1 MKALLN
7 ERQRTVLKAV
17 IQDYISTAEPV
28 GSRSISRRY
37 LSYLSPA
44 TIRNTMADLEE
55 MGLLSQPHTSAGR
68 VPTDKGY
75 RFYVDSLMERRR
87 LTKAEEWRI
96 EERIRARQGWF
107 DELMRE
113 ISRTLS
119 VISSYTAVVLAPK
132 PAQNTFK
139 RIEFIHLYQDRI
151 LVVLVA
157 ESGLIQH
164 TVIAINEILT
174 QEELDRI
181 SRYLNDMLQGLTL
194 REVRERLLHEMAQE
208 KAQFDQ
214 LVRRALELGVKGVE
228 GEGEAEVYIGGAANM
243 AKQPE
248 FADVEKVRQIF
259 AAFEE
264 KAKLVKILDQ
274 CLTAEDFRIIIGS
287 ENQVLE
293 MQTLSIVA
301 SPYRSGGNVLGA
313 IGVVGPTRMEYTRM
327 VALVEFTAK
336 LVSRLLTEQSS

>member
-1 MKALLN
+1 MLLD

-17 IQDYISTAEPV
+17 IHDYVSTAEPV
-28 GSRSISRRY
+28 SSRSISRRY

-44 TIRNTMADLEE
+44 TIRNIMADLEE
-55 MGLLSQPHTSAGR
+55 LGFLSQPHTSAGR
-68 VPTDKGY
+68 IPTDKGY
-75 RFYVDSLMERRR
+75 RFYVDTLMERRR
-87 LTKAEEWRI
+87 LTKAEEWKI
-96 EERIRARQGWF
+96 EARIRPGPGGIE
-107 DELMRE
+107 ELMRE

-119 VISSYTAVVLAPK
+119 AVSSYTAIVLAPK

-139 RIEFIHLYQDRI
+139 RIEFVHLYQNRI

-157 ESGLIQH
+157 ESGLVH
-164 TVIAINEILT
+164 HKVIAIDEILT

-181 SRYLNDMLQGLTL
+181 SRYLNDRLQGLTL
-194 REVRERLLHEMAQE
+194 REVRERLLYEMAQE

-214 LVRRALELGVKGVE
+214 LVRRALELGVKGIE

-248 FADVEKVRQIF
+248 FADIEKVREIF

-274 CLTAEDFRIIIGS
+274 CLMAKDFKIIIGS
-287 ENQVLE
+287 ENQIRE
-293 MQTLSIVA
+293 MRALSIVA
-301 SPYRSGGNVLGA
+301 SPYRSRGGVLGA
-313 IGVVGPTRMEYTRM
+313 IGVVGPTRMEYARM

-336 LVSRLLTEQSS
+336 LVSLLLTEQGS

>member
-17 IQDYISTAEPV
+17 IQNYISTAEPV

-55 MGLLSQPHTSAGR
+55 MGFLSQPHTSAGR

-75 RFYVDSLMERRR
+75 RFYVDTLMERRR

-96 EERIRARQGWF
+96 EARIRPRRGEF

-119 VISSYTAVVLAPK
+119 AISSYTAVVLAPK

-139 RIEFIHLYQDRI
+139 RIEFIHLSQNRS

-157 ESGLIQH
+157 ESGLVH
-164 TVIAINEILT
+164 HKAIAIDEILT

-228 GEGEAEVYIGGAANM
+228 GEGEAEVYIGGAVNM

-248 FADVEKVRQIF
+248 FADVEKVREIF

-274 CLTAEDFRIIIGS
+274 CLMTEGFKIIIGN
-287 ENQVLE
+287 ENQIRE
-293 MQTLSIVA
+293 MRDLSIVA
-301 SPYRSGGNVLGA
+301 SPYHSGGSALGA
-313 IGVVGPTRMEYTRM
+313 IGVVGPTRMEYARM

-336 LVSRLLTEQSS
+336 LVSLLLTEPGS